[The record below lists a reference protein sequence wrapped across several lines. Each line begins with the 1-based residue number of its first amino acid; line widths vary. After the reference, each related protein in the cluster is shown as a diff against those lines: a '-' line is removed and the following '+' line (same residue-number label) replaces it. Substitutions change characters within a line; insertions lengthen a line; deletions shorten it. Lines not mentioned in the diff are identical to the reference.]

1 MVQTE
6 VDLQVLKV
14 VVDKLDQTLDK
25 IVESTNAV
33 SKLLAV
39 HADKIQHLEKDQD
52 DTNKELKD
60 MYSKMEKNTKEIL
73 NELKDME
80 IRIEDRIDETKD
92 QSSEQHKALS
102 DKVDRLDVRIA
113 ELEKW
118 RWYIAGAFA
127 LIGFVI
133 SKSELFLSFIKH

>member
-1 MVQTE
+1 MAQNE

-39 HADKIQHLEKDQD
+39 HVDKIQHLEKDQD
-52 DTNKELKD
+52 DTNKELRD
-60 MYSKMEKNTKEIL
+60 LYSRMEKNTKEIL
-73 NELKDME
+73 SELKVME
-80 IRIEDRIDETKD
+80 ERIEDRIDETKD
-92 QSSEQHKALS
+92 LSSEQHKTLS
-102 DKVDRLDVRIA
+102 DKVDKLDVRIA

-118 RWYIAGAFA
+118 RWYIAGGLAF
-127 LIGFVI
+127 IGFLL
-133 SKSELFLSFIKH
+133 SKSELFLNFLKH